1 MRYVRAAAGWHGV
14 RAALYLA
21 VLWAAGDG
29 EALGQ
34 MADTSAAVAA
44 NRPGFFQR
52 TFGGYPNPRTAVV
65 LSLALPGAGQLYNKK
80 WWKTPIVYGALGALV
95 YSEVVNVQQYRALRD
110 NYKWLVDD
118 DPNTAP
124 TEPPYNQ
131 LDATSLRRYRDQWR
145 RYVEL
150 NAIGIG
156 IAYFLT
162 AADAFVDAHLARFD
176 VDEALGWQLRPSIQP
191 GPGGAPAVG
200 LGVSVRLGR

>member
-1 MRYVRAAAGWHGV
+1 MRI
-14 RAALYLA
+14 ALCA
-21 VLWAAGDG
+21 MVFWAA
-29 EALGQ
+29 ENEKVLAQ
-34 MADTSAAVAA
+34 MVDTSTVSPI
-44 NRPGFFQR
+44 NRPSLLQR

-80 WWKTPIVYGALGALV
+80 WWKVPIVYGVLGALV
-95 YSEVVNVQQYRALRD
+95 YSEVINVQQYRALRD

-176 VDEALGWQLRPSIQP
+176 VGETLGWQLRPSIQP
-191 GPGGAPAVG
+191 GPGGVPAVG